1 MLIRFKREFFFYW
14 HPTFFEMKLPYDPV
28 CTSIGQVV
36 GLFVIF
42 SLKGKRFT
50 FMFLSEH
57 LLTLVL
63 FLIISD
69 IFKEKR
75 CFNSGPCSLYV

>member
-1 MLIRFKREFFFYW
+1 
-14 HPTFFEMKLPYDPV
+14 MKLPYDPV
-28 CTSIGQVV
+28 CTSIGRSV

-50 FMFLSEH
+50 FIFLSEH

-63 FLIISD
+63 STLKYVSFYVTL
-69 IFKEKR
+69 
-75 CFNSGPCSLYV
+75 SLTFYVSSSLTFYVTLSLTSYVTLFAI